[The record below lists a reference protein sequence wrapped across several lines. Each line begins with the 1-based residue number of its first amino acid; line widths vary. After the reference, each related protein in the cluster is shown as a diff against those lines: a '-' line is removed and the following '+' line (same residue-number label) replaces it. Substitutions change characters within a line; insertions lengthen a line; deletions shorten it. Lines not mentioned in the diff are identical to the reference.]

1 MLTKTI
7 KYVDYDGNERTETF
21 LFHLSKS
28 ELAEM
33 EMSVDGGMTR
43 MLTKIAEEKNGRR
56 IMDTFRDLILRSYGE
71 KSADGRRFIKTQ
83 ELRDSFYQTEA
94 YSQLFMTL
102 VTNADEAAKFVRGLA
117 GPAEAEAANKM
128 TVPNT

>member
-1 MLTKTI
+1 MLSKTI
-7 KYVDYDGNERTETF
+7 TYVDYDGNERTETF
-21 LFHLSKS
+21 LFHLSQS

-43 MLTKIAEEKNGRR
+43 MLTKIAEEKNARR

-94 YSQLFMTL
+94 YSQLFMSL
-102 VTNADEAAKFVRGLA
+102 VTNAEEAAKFVKGLA
-117 GPAEAEAANKM
+117 GSAEREEKKDVL
-128 TVPNT
+128 VPNT